1 MSRVSKGIR
10 WSWVTVWLT
19 ISEQIDS
26 TMNLEKKRIVVSTVL
41 CWIDFWLYFCPGV
54 DCFDCLPSSPSQ
66 LRALWVSPA
75 VPLSGV
81 GDISTAYCT
90 SSCICCVECL
100 EEGRKYQKCESRSPV
115 FLPTFKYLSYI
126 KMPEQNYLN
135 GLTYIYLKHSLY

>member
-10 WSWVTVWLT
+10 WSWVTIWLT
-19 ISEQIDS
+19 ISEQIDYYEF
-26 TMNLEKKRIVVSTVL
+26 LKKKNSCVL

-66 LRALWVSPA
+66 LHALWVSSA

-81 GDISTAYCT
+81 GDISTAYHT

-100 EEGRKYQKCESRSPV
+100 EEGRKYQKCESESSVLADLLV
-115 FLPTFKYLSYI
+115 FVIHRDAWTKLLEWI
-126 KMPEQNYLN
+126 K
-135 GLTYIYLKHSLY
+135 